1 MLWAGIGGSAAGAA
15 APGRCAG
22 AADERG
28 APAAT
33 GLARPAAAPGDEREI
48 GDLPACTVVKDGE
61 RELQPC
67 VGHCLGEA
75 FAESLL
81 AAGLIPVMSH
91 HHRNAVTVMR
101 LLSVAA
107 MAQPWA
113 GLPGG

>member
-1 MLWAGIGGSAAGAA
+1 MLWAVIGGSAAGAA

-22 AADERG
+22 GADERG

-33 GLARPAAAPGDEREI
+33 GLARPAAAPGD
-48 GDLPACTVVKDGE
+48 E

-101 LLSVAA
+101 LLPVAA